1 MKAII
6 LAAGYGKRM
15 RPLTDREH
23 KTLLKINGRTIISR
37 IVDGLLENGITDI
50 IVATGYLAARLENY
64 LREFYPRVPF
74 TFVENRNYSNTN
86 NIHSLSLVFDEV
98 EIDDDTLLV
107 ESDLIYE
114 PAVIKKIIAS
124 PRANVALVDRYRHG
138 MDGTVVTVANQVI
151 NSIIPPHL
159 QGPGFD
165 FSDKYKTLNIYKF
178 SQAFCNQTFKKLLKY
193 YASVIDQNS
202 YYELI
207 LGILIYLQ
215 KATIFADIIGEEKWA
230 EVDNPNDL
238 AAASFVFNKDERL
251 NMLQQAS
258 GGYWNYD
265 VLDFCFIRNMYFPNT
280 GILSELKNSFEKLI
294 CNYGSRQDI
303 LNQKL
308 AYFLSCHSEHAT
320 LLNGC
325 SQIYPLLRTLY
336 AARRVLLPKP
346 TFGEYDRI
354 FPQADC
360 YKDGVGIST
369 DEIETKSQPCH
380 VIVVVNPNNPTGSF
394 VETRWLLDFAARHP
408 DKTIVIDESFIDFAP
423 TSSIIPDLD
432 QRPIRNVVALKSLS
446 KALGVPGLRLGFV
459 YAADPEFT
467 AFIRQNLPIW
477 NSNSVAECFLEILLK
492 YRHELEQSYQQT
504 IHDREAFAEELR
516 ALPNVKNVFQSAA
529 NFLLV
534 KFKGSAGMWQD
545 LPNRIM
551 AASNIYVK
559 DVSSKMDDGD
569 FYLRLAVRL
578 PEENKT
584 LIEALM
590 AQNATMQSG

>member
-15 RPLTDREH
+15 RPLTGREH

-37 IVDGLLENGITDI
+37 IVDGLLENGVTDI

-64 LREFYPRVPF
+64 LRESYPQVPF
-74 TFVENRNYSNTN
+74 TFVENLNYSNTN

-114 PAVIKKIIAS
+114 PAVIRRIIAS
-124 PRANVALVDRYRHG
+124 PRDNVALVDRYRYG

-178 SQAFCNQTFKKLLKY
+178 SKAFCNHTFKKLLKY

-207 LGILIYLQ
+207 LGILIYVQ
-215 KATIFADIIGEEKWA
+215 KATIYADIIGEEKWA
-230 EVDNPNDL
+230 EVDTPNDL
-238 AAASFVFNKDERL
+238 AVASFIFNKDERL

-265 VLDFCFIRNMYFPNT
+265 VLDFCFIRNMYFPNSA
-280 GILSELKNSFEKLI
+280 ILSELKNSFEKLI

-308 AYFLSCHSEHAT
+308 SYFLSCNSGHAT

-325 SQIYPLLRTLY
+325 SQIYPLLRALY
-336 AARRVLLPKP
+336 ADRRVLLPEP
-346 TFGEYDRI
+346 TFGEYGRI
-354 FPQADC
+354 FPQAAR
-360 YKDGVGIST
+360 YKDCAGA
-369 DEIETKSQPCH
+369 DEIETRSQPCD
-380 VIVVVNPNNPTGSF
+380 VVVFVNPNNPTGSF
-394 VETRWLLDFAARHP
+394 IETPWLLDFAARHP
-408 DKTIVIDESFIDFAP
+408 DKTVVIDESFIDFAP
-423 TSSIIPDLD
+423 APSIVPGLE
-432 QRPIRNVVALKSLS
+432 QGPMRNVVVLKSLS
-446 KALGVPGLRLGFV
+446 KALGVPGLRLGFC

-477 NSNSVAECFLEILLK
+477 NSNSVAECFLELLLK
-492 YRHELEQSYQQT
+492 YPQELEQSYQDT
-504 IHDREAFAEELR
+504 IHDREAFADELR
-516 ALPNVKNVFQSAA
+516 ALPNVETVFPSAA

-534 KFKGSAGMWQD
+534 KFEGGAGMWRD

-559 DVSSKMDDGD
+559 DVSSKMDDGH

-584 LIEALM
+584 LIEALVALM
-590 AQNATMQSG
+590 P